1 MTHLNNLIKT
11 RGISFTV
18 MLYFCPLE
26 LEVFKSLNKSAHL
39 CFLEFIKFL
48 KLRNNNNPDALFLL
62 ASIYKRKN
70 NSNKNKNNPLFLNM
84 DTYRY
89 EGDEEYDLS
98 SIEDELFKK
107 SAKYGSISGMHV
119 CKQLPSVYRNNE
131 EIKKYDKMIFNYY
144 SSKERFKIFQCKHKV
159 AIMYLRGQGVEYNKE
174 KGMDLYNQVL
184 NFYLSKNDINSL
196 YKIGLMYSG
205 LYTFDLS
212 KAIEFFNKASF
223 KGHKKADEKLTN
235 LLRTHKLIDRKIINW
250 WFIKANQGYDWAQ
263 NKVGYFYMNGNKYVK
278 KNYEKA
284 IIWWQLA
291 ADQGH
296 CAAQNNLK
304 NIKFNNNEKN

>member
-1 MTHLNNLIKT
+1 MKHVNDFIRT
-11 RGISFTV
+11 RALSFSV
-18 MLYFCPLE
+18 MLYFDPLD
-26 LEVFKSLNKSAHL
+26 LEIFGKLSKNTNL
-39 CFLEFIKFL
+39 CFTKFIDFL
-48 KLRNNNNPDALFLL
+48 KIKNNRNCDALFLL
-62 ASIYKRKN
+62 ALIYKKNRK
-70 NSNKNKNNPLFLNM
+70 SLLP
-84 DTYRY
+84 
-89 EGDEEYDLS
+89 S
-98 SIEDELFKK
+98 STEVKLFKK
-107 SAKYGSISGMHV
+107 SAEYGSISAMKYLNNNYIPNK
-119 CKQLPSVYRNNE
+119 KQGY
-131 EIKKYDKMIFNYY
+131 YDKMIFNYY
-144 SSKERFKIFQCKHKV
+144 TRADKFIIIQCKYKV
-159 AIMYLRGQGVEYNKE
+159 AIMYMRGIGVEYNRE
-174 KGMDLYNQVL
+174 KGLKLYNEVL
-184 NFYLSKNDINSL
+184 DFYLSKNDINSL

-304 NIKFNNNEKN
+304 NIKFENNEKN